1 MTATVDTTAPS
12 ETISATIGTDT
23 GSTTTISSGG
33 LTKDNTLALSGTV
46 SDTNGVSSVHV
57 FDGAT
62 DLGAATIVA
71 GNWSFTTLALTD
83 GSHSFTAKATD
94 NAGNITT
101 TAAVTATVDTTAP
114 SETISATIGTDTG
127 STTTISSGGLTKDN
141 TLALSGTVSD
151 TNGVSSVQVFDGAT
165 DLGAATIVAG
175 NWSFT
180 TAGAD
185 ATAATASPPR
195 PPTMPATSPPPR
207 R

>member
-1 MTATVDTTAPS
+1 M
-12 ETISATIGTDT
+12 
-23 GSTTTISSGG
+23 
-33 LTKDNTLALSGTV
+33 
-46 SDTNGVSSVHV
+46 
-57 FDGAT
+57 
-62 DLGAATIVA
+62 
-71 GNWSFTTLALTD
+71 
-83 GSHSFTAKATD
+83 
-94 NAGNITT
+94 
-101 TAAVTATVDTTAP
+101 TATVDTTAP

-180 TAGAD
+180 T
-185 ATAATASPPR
+185 TALSERHATASPPR
-195 PPTMPATSPPPR
+195 PPTMPATPPPPR